1 MFLKKQNKRE
11 NPPIDLFLRK
21 ELVKLMNK
29 GKIVDVAIE
38 INERCAGG
46 CLYCYASSVD
56 SETLRNDNISF
67 EKFREILELR
77 EIGIRVVNFYG
88 GDQLIH
94 PQFKEMLFYALNE
107 GFHVMLPLAGLIP
120 KSKVDWLIEA
130 QNLALSKDLG
140 FFIGI
145 HIDSLNQDVY
155 NQVNCFPGSLQAK
168 IEGYNNLLKA
178 GFIPN
183 HIYGC
188 PTLTSQTA
196 ETIIE
201 LIDWYY
207 SKGAGHVAINTFRP
221 LGLSQADGAKWEPS
235 LSQIRN
241 AFEHMARTEGKQM
254 LMVGN
259 SDGKYACQSHIA
271 ITAGGDVV
279 PCLLLRQ
286 LPEGNINE
294 ERPIDIVKRAKK
306 SLQLKI
312 KVKGPCASCVS
323 KLVCYGCR
331 ANAYIYSGDITA
343 SDPKCFYNPKAPEK
357 CFKI

>member
-11 NPPIDLFLRK
+11 NPPIDIFLRK

-67 EKFREILELR
+67 EKFKEILHLKEL
-77 EIGIRVVNFYG
+77 GIRVVNFYG

-94 PQFKEMLFYALNE
+94 PEFRDMLFYALNE
-107 GFHVMLPLAGLIP
+107 GFHVFLPLSGLIP
-120 KSKVDWLIEA
+120 KSKVEWLIEA
-130 QNLALSKDLG
+130 HKLAISKDLG

-145 HIDSLNQDVY
+145 HIDSLDLGIY

-168 IEGYNNLLKA
+168 IDGYNALLDA
-178 GFIPN
+178 GFPPN
-183 HIYGC
+183 HVYGC
-188 PTLTSQTA
+188 PILTSQTA
-196 ETIIE
+196 ETMIE
-201 LIDWYY
+201 LLDWFY
-207 SKGAGHVAINTFRP
+207 SKDVGHVAINTFRP
-221 LGLSQADGAKWEPS
+221 LGLSREEGAKWEPS
-235 LSQIRN
+235 LSQIRK
-241 AFEHMARTEGKQM
+241 AFEHMAEIEGKQM

-259 SDGKYACQSHIA
+259 SDGRYACQAHLA

-279 PCLLLRQ
+279 PCLLLRD
-286 LPEGNINE
+286 LPEGNVYKENVVE
-294 ERPIDIVKRAKK
+294 IVKRAKK
-306 SLQLKI
+306 KLMLKI

-331 ANAYIYSGDITA
+331 ANAYLYEGDINA
-343 SDPKCFYNPKAPEK
+343 SDPKCFYNPFAPDK
-357 CFKI
+357 CFK